1 MWYVLVLTSHAEVP
15 SLKKAGRVR
24 VRCMEGDVL
33 CTCLCF
39 PAPGYPFRI
48 LAFAACG
55 GAPRHQHQAL
65 VAQHAHPGTLQAL
78 PECHLDCTGAWIL
91 VLSQPL
97 SSKDWFGRFD
107 ARGSQCS
114 RTRLAVL
121 VSFASP
127 SFSEWCRC
135 LRLVVGTMF
144 ESQVARDMC
153 WPQAAGNPMTLDTMC
168 RQGT

>member
-1 MWYVLVLTSHAEVP
+1 MQQASSLTQCDVQVWTLKPTDELRRKADQGRGAMWYVLVSTSHAEVP

-107 ARGSQCS
+107 TKGSQCS
-114 RTRLAVL
+114 RTHLAVL
-121 VSFASP
+121 VS
-127 SFSEWCRC
+127 
-135 LRLVVGTMF
+135 
-144 ESQVARDMC
+144 
-153 WPQAAGNPMTLDTMC
+153 
-168 RQGT
+168 